1 MCTQSL
7 PKRSPGLLSFV
18 PSQRG
23 SSTPKT
29 VPVAGLMQ
37 RRYQEKG
44 TKLLE
49 IDKVPMAG

>member
-44 TKLLE
+44 TKVHIYIHTCTCE
-49 IDKVPMAG
+49 